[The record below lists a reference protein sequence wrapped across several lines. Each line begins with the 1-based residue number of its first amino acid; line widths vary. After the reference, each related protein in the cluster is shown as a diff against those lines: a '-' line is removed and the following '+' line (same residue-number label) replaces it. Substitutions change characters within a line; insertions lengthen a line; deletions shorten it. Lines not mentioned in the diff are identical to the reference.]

1 LVEKVRRSHPVSSIW
16 EQRRWSGATRKPYP
30 RIPRSTRRAVAMKGV
45 GKFGEVM
52 AGEKGEADYEATRE
66 KLRRIVRSGSQPKAI
81 LDFVVKELR
90 RGFPKYTW
98 VGVYLAEGD
107 ELVLKAWTGPQATQ
121 HVRIPIGQGICGLA
135 ARTKTTIVVGDVS
148 KDPRYLECFPDTRSE
163 IVVPILKDGVAI
175 AEIDIDS
182 TALDAFSA
190 KDRAFLEELAGEL
203 ARVL

>member
-1 LVEKVRRSHPVSSIW
+1 V
-16 EQRRWSGATRKPYP
+16 
-30 RIPRSTRRAVAMKGV
+30 KGV

-52 AGEKGEADYEATRE
+52 AGEKGEADYEATME

-98 VGVYLAEGD
+98 VGVYLIEGD

-135 ARTKTTIVVGDVS
+135 ARTMTTIVVGDVS

-163 IVVPILKDGVAI
+163 IVVPILKGGVAI
-175 AEIDIDS
+175 GEIDIDS
-182 TALDAFSA
+182 TALDAFSPE
-190 KDRAFLEELAGEL
+190 DRAFLEELAGEL
-203 ARVL
+203 AKVL